1 MKRTRAETLNLES
14 IFTTGVNLHSQGG
27 GRHPSLTKQLT
38 YFYENFKNCKKK
50 NQKFLVFSKE
60 SLNAFYCILTDP
72 KLIV

>member
-50 NQKFLVFSKE
+50 K
-60 SLNAFYCILTDP
+60 P
-72 KLIV
+72 KVSSIFKGISERVLLYIN